1 MSFILLIMTDSK
13 TDNFSRS
20 IIEMLFKLVDNKKF
34 SC

>member
-1 MSFILLIMTDSK
+1 MSFILLTMTDSK
-13 TDNFSRS
+13 TDNFSKS